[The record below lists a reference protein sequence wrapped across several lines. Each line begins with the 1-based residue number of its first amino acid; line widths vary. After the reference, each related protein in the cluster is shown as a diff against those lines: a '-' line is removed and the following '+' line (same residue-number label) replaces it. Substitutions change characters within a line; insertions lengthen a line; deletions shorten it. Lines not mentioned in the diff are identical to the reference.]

1 MPAYDAIVVGLR
13 AAGAA
18 TAMLLARAGL
28 RVLAIDR
35 GKYGSDTLST
45 HALMRAGVLQL
56 SRWGL
61 LRPIEAAATPPIRS
75 TTFHYGAESLR
86 IPIKARDGVP
96 SLFAPRRFLLDRV
109 LVDAARASGA
119 QVWHGVSVLDVIRDA
134 TGRVAGVVARDE
146 SHQILSLQARVVIGA
161 DGLRSTV
168 ARLVRAAAYHYGRHA
183 AGVLYGYWPALPIEG
198 NHWYWESGVAA
209 GAIPTNDNE
218 TCVFVAIRR
227 DDFADTFR
235 ADVAEGYKRL
245 LSRAAPALVPAIER
259 HSGAVKLRGFAGE
272 RGFLRHSAGFGWAL
286 VGDAGHFKDPLTAH
300 GITDALRDAEWLARA
315 VVADSDAALFEYQRT
330 RDEMSMEMFEVSDE
344 IASFN
349 WTLATL
355 PALHERLS
363 DTMRREVDAVRGLD
377 ETGAEALSCRDLA
390 TW

>member
-1 MPAYDAIVVGLR
+1 MPAYDAIIVGLR

-28 RVLAIDR
+28 RVLAVDR
-35 GKYGSDTLST
+35 GKYGTDTLST

-61 LRPIEAAATPPIRS
+61 LPAIEAAATPPIRS
-75 TTFHYGAESLR
+75 TTFHYGPESLR
-86 IPIKARDGVP
+86 IPIKSRDGVP
-96 SLFAPRRFLLDRV
+96 SLFAPRRFLLDRL
-109 LVDAARASGA
+109 LVDAARTSGA
-119 QVWHGVSVLDVIRDA
+119 DVQYGMSVLDIIRDE

-146 SHQILSLQARVVIGA
+146 SHRLLRLEARVVIGA

-168 ARLVRAAAYHYGRHA
+168 ARLVRARAYRQGRHA
-183 AGVLYGYWPALPIEG
+183 AGVMYGYWPTLSVEG
-198 NHWYWESGVAA
+198 NHWYWESGIAA
-209 GAIPTNDNE
+209 GAIPTNNNE
-218 TCVFVAIRR
+218 TCVFVAVRS
-227 DDFADTFR
+227 DDFADAFR
-235 ADVAEGYKRL
+235 ADVGAGYRRL

-259 HSGAVKLRGFAGE
+259 QSGEAKLRGFAGE

-286 VGDAGHFKDPLTAH
+286 VGDAGHFKDPIIAH

-315 VVADSDAALFEYQRT
+315 VIADSDTALFEYQRA
-330 RDEMSMEMFEVSDE
+330 RDAMSMEMFDLSDE

-363 DTMRREVDAVRGLD
+363 DTMRREVDAVRGLAAVACPD
-377 ETGAEALSCRDLA
+377 LSLASGGAL
-390 TW
+390 